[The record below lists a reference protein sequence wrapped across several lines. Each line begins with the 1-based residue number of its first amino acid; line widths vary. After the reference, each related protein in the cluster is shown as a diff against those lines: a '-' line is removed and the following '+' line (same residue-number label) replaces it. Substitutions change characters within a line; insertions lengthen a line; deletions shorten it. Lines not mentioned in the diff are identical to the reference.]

1 MSEATVREITSQD
14 GPAILQLIQGL
25 ADFEHL
31 QGPDATEQARVAAD
45 IGRRFDGFLA
55 EVDGQPAGC
64 ALYYATYSTFE
75 GLPKLYLEDIFVLEE
90 HRGAG
95 AGFALFRACAAE
107 AVRRGC
113 DSLEWA
119 VLDWNRRAIDF
130 YERLGGR
137 HQKEWLLYKLEREGL
152 ERLAPGGGD
161 NAKRET

>member
-1 MSEATVREITSQD
+1 MNEVTVRAITSQD
-14 GPAILQLIQGL
+14 GPAVLQLIQGL
-25 ADFEHL
+25 ADFERL
-31 QGPDATEQARVAAD
+31 QGPDATEGVRVAAD

-64 ALYYATYSTFE
+64 ALYYDTYSTFE

-90 HRGAG
+90 HRGTG
-95 AGFALFRACAAE
+95 AGFALFRACAVE

-119 VLDWNRRAIDF
+119 VLDWNRRAMDF

-152 ERLAPGGGD
+152 ERLASGESD
-161 NAKRET
+161 NAT